1 MKNTQRPE
9 QPSSY
14 YNGIY
19 KKSDKYKL
27 DWTKSMYLKL
37 WQKIIEHLDE
47 RDNKDQKIIDAG
59 CGTGQLLAMLN
70 HHGFKHAIGFDY
82 SQTAIEIAQQIFP
95 QIKCAHGD
103 IFNVDFKGFDT
114 VIATEVMEHIQNDEA
129 IIRKI
134 VDAGVKTVI
143 ISVPTFDDK
152 AHVRFFEGIYD
163 TGGRYGKFFKEF
175 TVEKIGG
182 WILLVGRN

>member
-1 MKNTQRPE
+1 MKNTLRAE
-9 QPSSY
+9 QPANY
-14 YNGIY
+14 YDKVY
-19 KKSDKYKL
+19 KKSESYKM
-27 DWTKSMYLKL
+27 DWTKSRYLKL
-37 WQKIIEHLDE
+37 WEKIIDALGND
-47 RDNKDQKIIDAG
+47 KDQKIIDAG
-59 CGTGQLLAMLN
+59 CGTGQLLSMLN

-95 QIKCAHGD
+95 KIKCAHGD
-103 IFNVDFKGFDT
+103 IFKTDFNGFDT
-114 VIATEVMEHIQNDEA
+114 VITTEVMEHIQNDEEVL
-129 IIRKI
+129 RRI
-134 VDAGVKTVI
+134 VDSGVKTVI
-143 ISVPTFDDK
+143 LSVPTFDDK